1 MRPAFPVLLLF
12 VCALFVCSSVSG
24 QTGAGQSPAS
34 NQRQF
39 SLSFQQ
45 RVHYQRAIE
54 EVYWKHTLWPEQNR
68 APKPSLDQMISPEQ
82 IQAKVEDYLRKSNAL
97 EETWQ
102 RPITAAQLQSEMDRM
117 ARNTKMPGVLRELFS
132 ALDNDPLVIAECLAR
147 PALADRLIRNWYA
160 YDSRFHGTLKERAEG
175 ELQRFGSVQVMRN
188 LSGQYTETEWVRRS
202 NHDEEPPAG
211 PVIQLALD
219 EWNDWTKRL
228 AARFP
233 AAGDLFSRPQDAR
246 KEAPPGV
253 LSPLQEDES
262 SFSVTAILE
271 KQDGRIRVATVQWN
285 KEPFESWWI
294 QSRQRLAP
302 DIATTPATFRAPRIL
317 SASPCVEDTW
327 TPTSYYLPSVRA
339 YHTSIWTGAKM
350 VVWGG
355 QDASTALNT
364 GGLYDPSTD
373 TWIPTSTV
381 DAPTARHSHT
391 AVWTGSEMIIWGG
404 NSTSSLLDTGGRY
417 NPSTDSWIATPTSG
431 APTARWNHTAVWT
444 GSKMVVWGGNDGS
457 MQNTGGRYDPSG
469 NTWIATSTAGAP
481 SAREYHTA
489 VWTGSRM
496 IIWGGAFGVNTG
508 GRYDESA
515 DSWIPT
521 STVSA
526 PSGRYQFTAIWTG
539 SEMVV
544 WGGVNGGNT
553 GGRYNPSS
561 DTWTATSMSGAPSA
575 RYWHSA
581 VWTGSEMIIWGGYDG
596 TSLNTGGRYN
606 PLSDAWIAIGGSAP
620 SARQFHTAVWTGSEM
635 IVWGGRTGN
644 SYMDTGGRYDPASN
658 TWVETANST
667 APAARYYH
675 TAVWTGTEM
684 VVWGGFDGIYMDS
697 GSRYN
702 PSTDTWTAMTASNAP
717 SPRAGT
723 SSVWTGSRVVIWG
736 GNNGFSRLDTGGRYD
751 PTNDTWTATSTT
763 DAPSAR
769 QVPSAVW
776 TGSEVV
782 VWGGEDFGTVYNT
795 GGRYN
800 PANDTWLPTSLSGA
814 PSERAAHSA
823 VWTGSRMVVWGGY
836 AYGARTNSGGQ
847 YNPSDDTWSATE
859 TSGAPSSRS
868 EHKAVWTG
876 TEMIVWGGYDGT
888 GPLGDGGRYNPS
900 SNTWSAMSGS
910 GSPSPRWAHTAVWSG
925 SEMLVWGGYTGPGNL
940 NTGGRYDPSND
951 SWSAISTT
959 DAPSSRY
966 LHVAVWT
973 EGSMLVW
980 GGYDDVSA
988 LNNGGRYVPSC
999 PQISID
1005 DVAVAE
1011 GDSGTTTA
1019 TFTVSL
1025 SAPSDLPVTVTYRTL
1040 DGGATAGNDYEAV
1053 GPAVLTFPP
1062 HSITQTVTVSIVG
1075 ESMDEYDEDFFVDLS
1090 DATNAIIADSRGAGR
1105 INNDDLPPLVSV
1117 DDPVVTEGPSPDS
1130 VLVSFVIS
1138 LSTVSGKTVYVS
1150 YSTADGTATSTGTP
1164 NVDKDYLPSSA
1175 DFTIPPGW
1183 ATRTMSILVYG
1194 DNYYEP
1200 DENFSMNLTALGNVL
1215 VADGQGIAT
1224 ILNDDP
1230 VISITSTSP
1239 LRGALDTSPS
1249 TNVVVTFN
1257 QEMDATSFTNSTIRV
1272 WGSLSGLHTGSISY
1286 DSGTNTVT
1294 FDPDTNFRV
1303 GEQVSVNLTAGIQ
1316 NRVGM
1321 PIVSYGWSFTVAA
1334 PSGYAAFYVVP
1345 SAQSAQTGAM
1355 PLEIGSADFDG
1366 DGDLDLA
1373 TANYNDGTVSILIN
1387 GGAAVFSEA
1396 QSVTV
1401 GGHPEGIVVG
1411 DFDNDGDADV
1421 AVSKDD
1427 LGANNVSILT
1437 NNSGTF
1443 NLASSVTTG
1452 ARPLSMAA
1460 GDLDGDGDLDLVT
1473 SNYDSLFF
1481 SVLKNDGSGTFVWT
1495 SSSTIGDTARVPS
1508 LGDMDADG
1516 DLDLV
1521 LPINSANVVEVFR
1534 NDGSGAFSQM
1544 SSSGTGGGHPTGSTL
1559 GDFDRDGDLDV
1570 AVSNGSTST
1579 VSILR
1584 NSGSG
1589 SLVLST
1595 TITVPAG
1602 PSFIANGDFD
1612 ADGDLD
1618 LAVVSGQSDAVS
1630 ILTNDGN
1637 ASFELRSSRPV
1648 ADWPFGV
1655 CSGDFDGDGDLDLA
1669 TTRSNANRVDI
1680 LLNQAP
1686 QVLVDGVTT
1695 DESSGIIFMRV
1706 HIRTADLGPL
1716 TQDVVLNYSTID
1728 GSALAGQDY
1737 GAAAGSLTFPAG
1749 TPNEQT
1755 LDIYPLTI
1763 LDDNIDEPQEDF
1775 TVSLTM
1781 VSGGELAWPS
1791 STVDINDDD
1800 PAPSIT
1806 INDVVHPEGNS
1817 GQTNLD
1823 FTVSL
1828 SNPSAFT
1835 ITVDY
1840 STSDGSANDA
1850 SDYVGQT
1857 GTLTFDPGVVSQPI
1871 TVMVNGD
1878 TQEESD
1884 EGFLVDLTNP
1894 TNASIADN
1902 QGGGIILTDDGFA
1915 VTNNNDSGPGSM
1927 REAIIRA
1934 NISPLNDL
1942 ISFNLAGAGV
1952 HTIAPSTD
1960 LPTLTN
1966 GVQLDGL
1973 TQPGSSANNPLIEIT
1988 GLPGNRVNGL
1998 ILAGNSNSVRGLVI
2012 NGFSGAGILLSGA
2025 GSTNN
2030 IVEGNRIGTNA
2041 AGTAA
2046 IPNGTGILLASGAS
2060 NNTIGG
2066 PGASSNLIDGTT
2078 GGVRIT
2084 DPSTNGNRILGN
2096 TITTPDAGFAPLS
2109 LKQASRQ
2116 ATADAT
2122 SLPDWMQEDRR
2133 HSVMSERMQ
2142 KRSENRTNA
2151 PASIT
2156 TNSPLAPVPTGY
2168 GILLENGTTGN
2179 IIGGTG
2185 PGEGNTIQ
2193 NNGGSG
2199 VIIKGA
2205 TTDRNSILRNIIDNN
2220 GYLGIDLGEDG
2231 VTLNDAGDL
2240 DNGPN
2245 DGMNYPVIAKA
2256 TTSGGSSL
2264 IEGSIDTPTLL
2275 PITIELFVSN
2285 QPDPSGNGE
2294 GNTYLASATPNGF
2307 GVFSVSTAAI
2317 PLGSWVTATA
2327 TDTAGNTSE
2336 FAAAVQVQGTTAPAT
2351 ALVAMAESSSSIR
2364 LTWVDPQDHET
2375 GFRLERS
2382 SNGNTWSAF
2391 DSVGPNTTTYMDT
2404 GRSPATPYYYRVIAY
2419 SIAGDAVS
2427 SNIVV
2432 ATTFSAVAR
2441 TVCATKVGPQ
2451 HSWAR
2456 QISVAHNGAQ
2466 WAAAWQERRDD
2477 TNDEIFF
2484 GLLRQSD
2491 GTLSGDP
2498 VAITSND
2505 MMSQY
2510 PVLRWNGNNFG
2521 LLWSEN
2527 MRGPNGQLTSKLNFA
2542 LLDANG
2548 NKLRSSVRIP
2558 EPEITGAINSDAEL
2572 ELVWDGAGWGIFS
2585 ILSSNPPLDLYYY
2598 RLTEDGNVV
2607 TGPVQ
2612 ITNTP
2617 DLEYDVTAVW
2627 DGVQYGLSWVR
2638 QRDNNYDVYF
2648 QRMQA
2653 NGILIG
2659 SPALVW
2665 HNPSGNG
2672 AYTPS
2677 LVRNGSGWA
2686 VAWWDIDVDGYEVTY
2701 LRRLDAAGSPLGDA
2715 VRISDDSDETNGIY
2729 DELPLLFNKPGG
2741 GYILYTS
2748 SYSDST
2754 GVYEIGRLE
2763 ADANGNRSGS
2773 RTLLTPA
2780 DGHHSDFQ
2788 KVATD
2793 GTNFLVAYNDETNGT
2808 QEVAD
2813 LIVDASGVQVATP
2826 NSLTSGHTSGTSGFF
2841 TTSGA
2846 PVVAAL
2852 RDSFVTL
2859 WNEPVVN
2866 GSLISG
2872 KIFHGLG
2879 GATDLSPLSGVS
2891 LRGRPAMVAAGD
2903 TFAVAW
2909 KDTSNNVVFN
2919 RYDSSG
2925 NPLMMPEAVIA
2936 SNAGG
2941 RPNVGLDFSG
2951 EVYGVVWANG
2961 NGQIRFQRVLPNGTL
2976 LGSATMFTTNI
2987 QPPGPQV
2994 QWVGSGWAILWKNAG
3009 DLYYARLTPAGAVAI
3024 SPLQLTFN
3032 GSVSN
3037 QYQLLWNGTNLGLT
3051 WAAYVP
3057 TADPPGQ
3064 DIWFTVLNTDGN
3076 KLFPAKAV
3084 VSTPYSEF
3092 NPSLYWDFDRFRLVY
3107 QEGGVDGLWEM
3118 QILPD
3123 GTITGEPRM
3132 LSNRGGQNAV
3142 AWNGAT
3148 LGVLWVQLREM
3159 FFETTECL
3167 KDTTAPP
3174 CPNVTLSSNA
3184 QSVDLDWGP
3193 SGDPESGLHRYN
3205 IYRDGIMLA
3214 ELASGTLSYNDY
3226 GFESGPSFYQVRALN
3241 GAYLESTG
3249 CPSLAFNCPTI
3260 TINPDLPMGT
3270 VGVPYNQTLTASGGV
3285 GPYTFA
3291 LTWGN
3296 LAALELSSDGVISGT
3311 PSQTNNL
3318 NFTITATDSNGCT
3331 GSRTYFVRIISL
3343 WPATSVTA
3351 TALSS
3356 SSIRLN
3362 WTDPQST
3369 ETSFQL
3375 ERSLNGTTWTPFDM
3389 VGPNTTTYTD
3399 TGRSAGTLYYYRVT
3413 ARNASESATS
3423 NIAVATTFPSVAAK
3437 ICATK
3442 ASPDHTW
3449 ARYPSVARSATQ
3461 WAMAYT
3467 ERISA
3472 TNDEIFFRLVNND
3485 GTFAAPAVRIT
3496 NNDMMSQLP
3505 ALRWNGSHFGLLWF
3519 EHMRGADG
3527 EFRSKPFFSL
3537 LDSTGAKIR
3546 SDVRIP
3552 EPDRIDW
3559 LNYDGEPELV
3569 WDGSGWGLF
3578 LSVGSSSLTDIFY
3591 YRLDESGNVLTGPV
3605 QITNTPDYE
3614 YEVTAAWNGVEYGLS
3629 WVQRRD
3635 NNWDLYFQ
3643 RMQVDGT
3650 LIGVPVVVWHNAS
3663 GNGLYS
3669 SSLLWNGTGWALAW
3683 WEIDADFYEPA
3694 YLRLLDASGNPLN
3707 PAVRISDDE
3716 DQTHGI
3722 YDEMPLLF
3730 SKTDGGY
3737 FLYTSSYLEDT
3748 GAYEIARLEADAGG
3762 HRLGSRALLT
3772 TSDGYNSIYN
3782 RIATDGTNFLVAYNE
3797 ESTGTQELADMILDA
3812 SGAVVGSPNILTTG
3826 HSPGMN
3832 GDITTS
3838 SSPNAIPLGNGFV
3851 TLWNE
3856 WTASGSRIYGKI
3868 FNGSGGVVTLS
3879 PLSTH
3884 SLVGRPAAVA
3894 TGSTFAVA
3902 WKDSATNNVAFGRY
3916 DASGVPVISE
3926 VTVATNTGGR
3936 PNVGMDFSGEA
3947 YGLAWA
3953 QGNNQIGF
3961 RRVAPDG
3968 ALLGSTTLINFFI
3981 QPPGP
3986 LVQWIGSGWAIVWK
4000 SGGNLYYMRLT
4011 PSGDVAVSPLQVT
4024 FNGGVRNQFQLVWN
4038 GTSLGLTWTESS
4050 VTAIPPG
4057 ADVWFTVL
4065 NTDGIKAFPA
4075 RTVVSTDF
4083 DDVQPAVYWDLD
4095 HFHVVFQK
4103 GDSDGLWEIQ
4113 FLPDGTI
4120 TGSMRMLTNRGGQN
4134 AVAWNGRTL
4143 GVLWGQLRDLFF
4155 ETTECLTD
4163 TSAPACPAATMNFDG
4178 EKVTLGWTASTD
4190 SQSGIY
4196 SYNIY
4201 RNNTMLAELSTGAVS
4216 YDDYGFESGP
4226 SAYQVRALN
4235 GAFLESTNCTSLLRN
4250 CPAITVSTA
4259 LPNDTIGVAYS
4270 TNLLA
4275 SGGDSPYTFTVA
4287 AGALPPGL
4295 VLSPVGLL
4303 AGTPT
4308 ALGDFSFT
4316 IRATDSHGCTG
4327 IRAYIVHVGNASCFV
4342 PDERLY
4348 LYLVNKDGNL
4358 NPVLNFED
4366 PNQPAQVTGYNIY
4379 RASAPTGPW
4388 TLVGSDVVDMDEGAA
4403 NKQWVDHS
4411 GAPGTFYYQ
4420 VAAFNNACPAEG
4432 PW

>member
-1 MRPAFPVLLLF
+1 MRPAFPVLLLSI
-12 VCALFVCSSVSG
+12 CALFVCSSVSG
-24 QTGAGQSPAS
+24 QTGSGQSPAS
-34 NQRQF
+34 NQNQF

-45 RVHYQRAIE
+45 RVYYQRAIE
-54 EVYWKHTLWPEQNR
+54 EVYWKHTLWPEQNPT
-68 APKPSLDQMISPEQ
+68 PKPPLDQVISFDTTRS
-82 IQAKVEDYLRKSNAL
+82 KVEDYLRKSNAL
-97 EETWQ
+97 AEIWQ
-102 RPITAAQLQSEMDRM
+102 RPITPKQLQAEMDRM
-117 ARNTKMPGVLRELFS
+117 ARNTKRPGVLAELFA
-132 ALDNDPLVIAECLAR
+132 ALDNNPLVIAECLAR

-160 YDSRFHGTLKERAEG
+160 YDSRFHGELHDRARS
-175 ELQRFGSVQVMRN
+175 ELLRFGAVGLMHN
-188 LSGQYTETEWVRRS
+188 LSGQYSEIEWIRKDESSPDLIHNENAVALDPETWK
-202 NHDEEPPAG
+202 NWNN
-211 PVIQLALD
+211 QLAD
-219 EWNDWTKRL
+219 Q
-228 AARFP
+228 
-233 AAGDLFSRPQDAR
+233 FSSVASLTPQR
-246 KEAPPGV
+246 EVSVGI
-253 LSPLQEDES
+253 LSPLQESES
-262 SFSVTAILE
+262 DFSVTSVLS
-271 KQDGRIRVATVQWN
+271 KQDGRIKIAIVQWK
-285 KEPFESWWI
+285 KEPFDSWWPQ
-294 QSRQRLAP
+294 QSQQLTDQVAMAP
-302 DIATTPATFRAPRIL
+302 ALFGNPMIPSTPCAD
-317 SASPCVEDTW
+317 DTW
-327 TPTSYYLPSVRA
+327 TPVSYYLPGNRA
-339 YHTSIWTGAKM
+339 YHTAVWTGSLM

-355 QDASTALNT
+355 QDASSAMNT
-364 GGLYDPSTD
+364 GGRYDPSTD
-373 TWIPTSTV
+373 TWSPTSITG
-381 DAPTARHSHT
+381 APGPRHSHT
-391 AVWTGSEMIIWGG
+391 AVWTGSEMIVWGG
-404 NSTSSLLDTGGRY
+404 NTNTSLLDTGGRY
-417 NPSTDSWIATPTSG
+417 NPSTDTWTATSTTGVPS
-431 APTARWNHTAVWT
+431 ARWNHTAVWT
-444 GSKMVVWGGNDGS
+444 GSKMIVWGGNDGT

-469 NTWIATSTAGAP
+469 NTWTATSTIGAP
-481 SAREYHTA
+481 SARDYHTA

-496 IIWGGAFGVNTG
+496 IVWGGAGGVDTG
-508 GRYDESA
+508 GRYDEST
-515 DSWIPT
+515 DSWTTT

-526 PSGRYQFTAIWTG
+526 PSGRYQFTAVWTG
-539 SEMVV
+539 TVMVV
-544 WGGVNGGNT
+544 WGGIGGANT
-553 GGRYNPSS
+553 GGRYNPAT
-561 DTWTATSMSGAPSA
+561 DTWVATNTNGAPSG
-575 RYWHSA
+575 REWHSA
-581 VWTGSEMIIWGGYDG
+581 VWTGSEMIIWGGFDG
-596 TSLNTGGRYN
+596 SSLNTGGRYN
-606 PLSDAWIAIGGSAP
+606 PLSDTWIATSTSASP

-635 IVWGGRTGN
+635 IVWGGRTGSN
-644 SYMDTGGRYDPASN
+644 YMDTGGRYDPVTD
-658 TWVETANST
+658 TWTATATSI
-667 APAARYYH
+667 APAGRYYS
-675 TAVWTGTEM
+675 TTVWTGTEM
-684 VVWGGFDGIYMDS
+684 IVWSGQNPTYLNTGG
-697 GSRYN
+697 RYN
-702 PSTDTWTAMTASNAP
+702 PSTDTWSAMTTTDAP
-717 SPRAGT
+717 SPRNGAA
-723 SSVWTGSRVVIWG
+723 SVWTGTRMVVWG
-736 GNNGFSRLDTGGRYD
+736 GNDNLSRLNTGGQYD
-751 PTNDTWTATSTT
+751 PLNNTWTATSNSG
-763 DAPSAR
+763 APSAR
-769 QVPSAVW
+769 QIASAIW
-776 TGSEVV
+776 TGSVVV
-782 VWGGEDFGTVYNT
+782 VWGGENYGSFFNT

-800 PANDTWLPTSLSGA
+800 PADDTWSSTSTNGA
-814 PSERAAHSA
+814 PSVRAGHTA

-836 AYGARTNSGGQ
+836 AYGARTNTGGQ
-847 YNPSDDTWSATE
+847 YDPSNDNWTTMT
-859 TSGAPSSRS
+859 TSGAPTARDQHTAAWTGTRMIVWGGYDGSSGRDDGGVYDPS
-868 EHKAVWTG
+868 NDSWSAMSSSGTPSPRWAHTAVWTG
-876 TEMIVWGGYDGT
+876 TEMIVWGGYT
-888 GPLGDGGRYNPS
+888 GS
-900 SNTWSAMSGS
+900 SDMNS
-910 GSPSPRWAHTAVWSG
+910 
-925 SEMLVWGGYTGPGNL
+925 
-940 NTGGRYDPSND
+940 GGRYDPSSN
-951 SWSAISTT
+951 SWSATSTAG
-959 DAPSSRY
+959 APSPRY
-966 LHVAVWT
+966 LHLSVWT
-973 EGSMLVW
+973 GSSMLVW
-980 GGYDDVSA
+980 GGYDDVSGA
-988 LNNGGRYVPSC
+988 FNTGGRYVPSC
-999 PQISID
+999 PRLSID
-1005 DVAVAE
+1005 DVNVTE
-1011 GDSGTTTA
+1011 GNSGTTNA

-1025 SAPSDLPVTVTYRTL
+1025 SASSDVPVTVHYSTT
-1040 DGGATAGNDYEAV
+1040 DGDATAPLDFA
-1053 GPAVLTFPP
+1053 AISDSVLTFPAYDNTP
-1062 HSITQTVTVSIVG
+1062 QSVTVEVVG
-1075 ESMDEYDEDFFVDLS
+1075 ETLDEYDEHFFVNLS
-1090 DATNAIIADSRGAGR
+1090 NATNAEITDNQGQGR
-1105 INNDDLPPLVSV
+1105 ISNDDSPPSVSINDAV
-1117 DDPVVTEGPSPDS
+1117 ISEGNSPDTA
-1130 VLVSFVIS
+1130 LLSFNIS
-1138 LSTVSGKTVYVS
+1138 LTTVSGKSVYIS

-1164 NVDKDYLPSSA
+1164 NQDKDYLSA
-1175 DFTIPPGW
+1175 SVPLMILPGVT
-1183 ATRTMSILVYG
+1183 TRTASITVYG
-1194 DNYYEP
+1194 DNLNEP
-1200 DENFSMNLTALGNVL
+1200 DETFSVNLFDAGNVL
-1215 VADGQGIAT
+1215 IDRGQATGT

-1230 VISITSTSP
+1230 PAAVVDTIPSP
-1239 LRGALDTSPS
+1239 NALDVAANAIISA
-1249 TNVVVTFN
+1249 TFN
-1257 QEMDATSFTNSTIRV
+1257 QDMEASTFDNSTIRV
-1272 WGSLSGLHTGSISY
+1272 RGSLSGLHASSNINY
-1286 DSGTNTVT
+1286 DSGTHTVT
-1294 FDPDTNFRV
+1294 FDPDANFTV
-1303 GEQVSVNLTAGIQ
+1303 GEMISVTLMPEIHNIA
-1316 NRVGM
+1316 GM
-1321 PIVSYGWSFTVAA
+1321 PIASYGWSFTVAA
-1334 PSGYAAFYVVP
+1334 PSGYAAFYVMP

-1355 PLEIGSADFDG
+1355 PLEIGSADFND

-1373 TANYNDGTVSILIN
+1373 VANYNDGTVSILIN
-1387 GGAAVFSEA
+1387 DGAAVFSEA

-1437 NNSGTF
+1437 NDSGTF

-1473 SNYDSLFF
+1473 SNYGSRSF

-1495 SSSTIGDTARVPS
+1495 SSSPIGDTPRVPS
-1508 LGDMDADG
+1508 LGDVDADG

-1521 LPINSANVVEVFR
+1521 LPINSTNIICVFK
-1534 NDGSGAFSQM
+1534 NDGSGAFPQM
-1544 SSSGTGGGHPTGSTL
+1544 SSFGTGGVHPTGSTL

-1570 AVSNGSTST
+1570 AVSNSSTST
-1579 VSILR
+1579 VAILK

-1595 TITVPAG
+1595 PIAVPAG
-1602 PSFIANGDFD
+1602 PALIANGDFD

-1618 LAVVSGQSDAVS
+1618 LAVVNGQSNAVS
-1630 ILTNDGN
+1630 ILTNDGD
-1637 ASFELRSSRPV
+1637 ASFALRSSRPV

-1669 TTRSNANRVDI
+1669 ATRSNADRVDI

-1695 DESSGIIFMRV
+1695 DESSGMIFMRV
-1706 HIRTADLGPL
+1706 HIRTADLEPL

-1728 GSALAGQDY
+1728 GSAVGGQDY
-1737 GAAAGSLTFPAG
+1737 GVAAGSLTFPAG

-1791 STVDINDDD
+1791 STVEINDDD
-1800 PAPSIT
+1800 PTPSIT

-1817 GQTNLD
+1817 GQTNFD

-1828 SNPSAFT
+1828 SNPSAYT

-1840 STSDGSANDA
+1840 STSDGSANDG
-1850 SDYVGQT
+1850 SDYVGKI

-1878 TQEESD
+1878 TLEEFD
-1884 EGFLVDLTNP
+1884 EDFLVDLSNP
-1894 TNASIADN
+1894 TNASIADG
-1902 QGGGIILTDDGFA
+1902 QGRGVILTDDGFA
-1915 VTNNNDSGPGSM
+1915 VTNTNDSGPGSL
-1927 REAIIRA
+1927 REAIFRSNA
-1934 NISPLNDL
+1934 NNLGDV
-1942 ISFNLAGAGV
+1942 ISFNLPGAGV
-1952 HTIAPSTD
+1952 HTITPVTP
-1960 LPTLTN
+1960 LPALSSGN
-1966 GVQLDGL
+1966 ILDGL
-1973 TQPGSSANNPLIEIT
+1973 TQPGSSATTPLIELS
-1988 GLPGNRVNGL
+1988 GAAGVANGVT
-1998 ILAGNSNSVRGLVI
+1998 IVAGYNTVRGLVI
-2012 NGFSGAGILLSGA
+2012 NGFSNAGVLLSGA
-2025 GSTNN
+2025 GVTNN
-2030 IVEGNRIGTNA
+2030 VVVSNRIGTNA
-2041 AGTAA
+2041 AGTMAV
-2046 IPNGTGILLASGAS
+2046 PNGTGIVLAAGALD
-2060 NNTIGG
+2060 NTIGG
-2066 PGASSNLIDGTT
+2066 PRTLGNLIDGTT
-2078 GGVRIT
+2078 GGVRMT
-2084 DPSTNGNRILGN
+2084 DSNTSGNRILGN

-2109 LKQASRQ
+2109 LKQASRLV
-2116 ATADAT
+2116 TAHVT
-2122 SLPDWMQEDRR
+2122 SEPDWMPEDRR
-2133 HSVMSERMQ
+2133 HSAMFERMQ

-2151 PASIT
+2151 LASIT
-2156 TNSPLAPVPTGY
+2156 TDSPLAPVPTGY

-2205 TTDRNSILRNIIDNN
+2205 TTDRNSILRNSIDNN

-2245 DGMNYPVIAKA
+2245 EGMNYPAITKA
-2256 TTSGGSSL
+2256 TTSGGSSV

-2307 GVFSVSTAAI
+2307 GVFSVSTVAI
-2317 PLGSWVTATA
+2317 PVGSWVTATA

-2336 FAAAVQVQGTTAPAT
+2336 FAAAAQVQGATAPAT
-2351 ALVAMAESSSSIR
+2351 ALVAVVESTSAIR
-2364 LTWVDPQDHET
+2364 LKWTDPQSNET

-2382 SNGNTWSAF
+2382 LNGISWSAF
-2391 DSVGPNTTTYMDT
+2391 DSVGPNDTTYLDT

-2419 SIAGDAVS
+2419 SMAGDAAP
-2427 SNIVV
+2427 SNIAV

-2466 WAAAWQERRDD
+2466 WAAAWQERGDD
-2477 TNDEIFF
+2477 ANDEIFF

-2498 VAITSND
+2498 VPITNND

-2548 NKLRSSVRIP
+2548 NTLRSSVRIL
-2558 EPEITGAINSDAEL
+2558 EPEITGAINTDAEL

-2598 RLTEDGNVV
+2598 RLTEDGDVV

-2617 DLEYDVTAVW
+2617 DFEYDVTAIW
-2627 DGVQYGLSWVR
+2627 DGSEYGLSWVR

-2653 NGILIG
+2653 NGSLIG

-2677 LVRNGSGWA
+2677 VVRNASGWA
-2686 VAWWDIDVDGYEVTY
+2686 VAWWDIDADGYEVAY
-2701 LRRLDAAGSPLGDA
+2701 LRLLDAAGSPLGDA

-2748 SYSDST
+2748 TYSDSA

-2813 LIVDASGVQVATP
+2813 LIVDASGVQVAAP
-2826 NSLTSGHTSGTSGFF
+2826 NALTSGHTSGTSGFF

-2879 GATDLSPLSGVS
+2879 GATDLSPLSSVS
-2891 LRGRPAMVAAGD
+2891 LRGRPAMVAAAD

-2925 NPLMMPEAVIA
+2925 NPVMMPEAVIA

-2961 NGQIRFQRVLPNGTL
+2961 NGQIRFQRVLPDGTL

-2994 QWVGSGWAILWKNAG
+2994 QWVGSGWAIVWKTAG

-3024 SPLQLTFN
+3024 PPTQLTFN
-3032 GSVSN
+3032 RSVSN
-3037 QYQLLWNGTNLGLT
+3037 QYQLLWNGTSLGLM
-3051 WAAYVP
+3051 WMAYIP

-3084 VSTPYSEF
+3084 VTTPYSEF

-3107 QEGGVDGLWEM
+3107 QQGTVDGLWEM

-3148 LGVLWVQLREM
+3148 LGVLWVQLRDM

-3174 CPNVTLSSNA
+3174 CPNVTLLSNA
-3184 QSVDLDWGP
+3184 QGVDLDWGP
-3193 SGDPESGLHRYN
+3193 SGDPESGLYRYN
-3205 IYRDGIMLA
+3205 IYRDGLALA
-3214 ELASGTLSYNDY
+3214 ELSPDTLSYSDT
-3226 GFESGPSFYQVRALN
+3226 GFENGPNFYQVRALN
-3241 GAYLESTG
+3241 SAYLESTG

-3260 TINPDLPMGT
+3260 TISPDLPMGT
-3270 VGVPYNQTLTASGGV
+3270 VGVPYNQTLSASGGA

-3343 WPATSVTA
+3343 RPATSLTA

-3375 ERSLNGTTWTPFDM
+3375 ERSLNGTTWAPFDV

-3399 TGRSAGTLYYYRVT
+3399 VGRSAGTLYYYRVT
-3413 ARNASESATS
+3413 ARNASESAAS

-3442 ASPDHTW
+3442 VSPDHTW
-3449 ARYPSVARSATQ
+3449 ARYPSVARSSTQ
-3461 WAMAYT
+3461 WAMAYN
-3467 ERISA
+3467 ERVSE

-3496 NNDMMSQLP
+3496 NNDTMSQLP

-3519 EHMRGADG
+3519 EHMRGPNG
-3527 EFRSKPFFSL
+3527 EWRSKPFFSL

-3569 WDGSGWGLF
+3569 WDGTGWGVF
-3578 LSVGSSSLTDIFY
+3578 LSLGSSSLTDIFY
-3591 YRLDESGNVLTGPV
+3591 YRLDESGSVLTGPV
-3605 QITNTPDYE
+3605 QLTNTPDYE
-3614 YEVTAAWNGVEYGLS
+3614 YEVTAAWNGAEYGLS
-3629 WVQRRD
+3629 WVQHRD

-3650 LIGVPVVVWHNAS
+3650 LIGDPVFIWHNAS

-3669 SSLLWNGTGWALAW
+3669 SSLLWNSTRWALAW

-3694 YLRLLDASGNPLN
+3694 YLRLLDASGNPLSA
-3707 PAVRISDDE
+3707 AVRISDNE

-3730 SKTDGGY
+3730 SKTGGGY
-3737 FLYTSSYLEDT
+3737 FLYTSSYMEDT
-3748 GAYEIARLEADAGG
+3748 GAYEIARLEADADG
-3762 HRLGSRALLT
+3762 HRFGSRVLLT
-3772 TSDGYNSIYN
+3772 TNDGYNSIYN
-3782 RIATDGTNFLVAYNE
+3782 RMATDGTNFLVAYNE

-3812 SGAVVGSPNILTTG
+3812 SGAVVGTPNILTTG

-3832 GDITTS
+3832 GDTTTS
-3838 SSPNAIPLGNGFV
+3838 TSPNVISLGNGFV

-3856 WTASGSRIYGKI
+3856 WTASGSRIYSKI

-3902 WKDSATNNVAFGRY
+3902 WKDSANNVVFGRY
-3916 DASGVPVISE
+3916 NASGGPVISE

-3936 PNVGMDFSGEA
+3936 PNVSMDFSGEA

-3968 ALLGSTTLINFFI
+3968 ALLGSTTLVNFFI

-4000 SGGNLYYMRLT
+4000 TGGNLYYMRLT
-4011 PSGDVAVSPLQVT
+4011 PSGDVDVSPIQVT
-4024 FNGGVRNQFQLVWN
+4024 FSGGVRNQYQLLWN
-4038 GTSLGLTWTESS
+4038 GSSLGLAWTDSS
-4050 VTAIPPG
+4050 VTAVPPG
-4057 ADVWFTVL
+4057 NDVWFTVL

-4075 RTVVSTDF
+4075 RAVVSTDF
-4083 DDVQPAVYWDLD
+4083 DDAQPALYWSLD
-4095 HFHVVFQK
+4095 RFRLVFQK

-4113 FLPDGTI
+4113 LLPDGTI
-4120 TGSMRMLTNRGGQN
+4120 TGSMRMLTNRGSQN
-4134 AVAWNGRTL
+4134 AVAWNGKTL
-4143 GVLWGQLRDLFF
+4143 GVLWTQRRDMFF
-4155 ETTECLTD
+4155 QTTECLNDST
-4163 TSAPACPAATMNFDG
+4163 APTCPSGSLSFDG
-4178 EKVTLGWTASTD
+4178 AKVTLNWTASTD
-4190 SQSGIY
+4190 SQSGILNY
-4196 SYNIY
+4196 SLY
-4201 RNNTMLAELSTGAVS
+4201 RNGLMLAEPSATTLS

-4226 SAYQVRALN
+4226 SAYQIRAVN
-4235 GAFLESTNCTSLLRN
+4235 GAYLESTNCTSLLRN

-4259 LPNDTIGVAYS
+4259 LPNGTISAAYS
-4270 TNLLA
+4270 TNILA

-4287 AGALPPGL
+4287 SGALPPGL

-4327 IRAYIVHVGNASCFV
+4327 IRAYIVHIGSASCFL

-4348 LYLVNKDGNL
+4348 LYSVVKDSND

-4366 PNQPAQVTGYNIY
+4366 PNQPSQVTGYNIY
-4379 RASAPTGPW
+4379 RATESTGPW

-4411 GAPGTFYYQ
+4411 GASETFYYQ